1 MKSIIY
7 NHPESNTNKNNG
19 NKSPNPFFLALL
31 LTGILACEAYPNLT
45 ETAVAAVRVMKS
57 PQLEANNK
65 SNLKANKFASL
76 LKSVQNTNKEFGQEI
91 SQPYSLPDQT
101 FNQILT
107 ISQPGINEKPYEI
120 KKLRKSTPNIK
131 FEKIAENIAD
141 LPNDIA
147 DAVRQNLAA
156 QIGISP
162 DKIEVSKASQET
174 WPNTCLG
181 LPKSDELCG
190 QMLVEG
196 WRIVLSNGSDTW
208 IYRTDSKGQLLRIEP
223 QDSSEDR

>member
-1 MKSIIY
+1 MKSIY
-7 NHPESNTNKNNG
+7 NHPESNTNKNNSK
-19 NKSPNPFFLALL
+19 KSPNPLFLALL

-45 ETAVAAVRVMKS
+45 ETAVAAVRVLKS

-76 LKSVQNTNKEFGQEI
+76 LKSVQKTNEEFERENYQVYSLPNQTFDQILSI
-91 SQPYSLPDQT
+91 SQPP
-101 FNQILT
+101 
-107 ISQPGINEKPYEI
+107 INEKPYEI
-120 KKLRKSTPNIK
+120 KKLRKSIPNIK
-131 FEKIAENIAD
+131 FEKIAQNIAN

-147 DAVRQNLAA
+147 DAVRQNLAT

-162 DKIEVSKASQET
+162 DKIEVSKATQQT

-181 LPKSDELCG
+181 IPKSDELCG

-208 IYRTDSKGQLLRIEP
+208 IYRTDSKGKLLRIEP